1 MSRILITGGA
11 GYVGSLLTI
20 NLEKLGHE
28 ILIYDKCFYGKDHI
42 KPSNKLKLIEADI
55 RDKNKFEVNMSAGTD
70 VFTCRKCKGNKCTYY
85 QQQLKSADEPMTTF
99 VQCLDCGNRWKC

>member
-1 MSRILITGGA
+1 MTRILITGGA

-55 RDKNKFEVNMSAGTD
+55 RDKNKFESAVQGCD
-70 VFTCRKCKGNKCTYY
+70 VVIHLACISNDPSFALNESISSFSLSNLTK
-85 QQQLKSADEPMTTF
+85 
-99 VQCLDCGNRWKC
+99 